1 MRLLTISLYRHKK
14 PFKLSFQSA
23 HMLRAHSESVLVRLH
38 FDNAVVGYGE
48 SAPRPYVT
56 GENLSTVTRLV
67 EDCFAPLLLGR
78 DFDSLEH
85 VEGSLQDLENACLRN
100 KIHHYQSA
108 LGSIDIALLDA
119 LGKLH
124 QVPVGNLMGP
134 DTGREVP
141 LSISVPFL
149 PVKRIK
155 ALFPQFCHYYKF
167 QYVKVLV
174 GNDMG
179 ANEERVALIRSL
191 FGEETD
197 LRIEANGKWHFE
209 EAVSNLSRLKPYR
222 ISAVE
227 QPLDKENVVGLRRL
241 RRQTAVP
248 IIADESVCSLSD
260 ARTLLE
266 SEACDMFNIKISKCG
281 GLLRSKRIVDFALSQ
296 NVPCQLGS
304 HVGETEILTAAAKH
318 FLMTVTNLLCFEGL
332 SHLLFQNLQGEP
344 QAREM
349 GEINRGALGSGWGL
363 GVSPERFLNQDCSS
377 PVELRTS
384 RTI

>member
-14 PFKLSFQSA
+14 PFQLSFQSA
-23 HMLRAHSESVLVRLH
+23 HMLRAHSESVLVRLD
-38 FDNAVVGYGE
+38 FDNAVIGYGE

-67 EDCFAPLLLGR
+67 QDRFAPLLLGR
-78 DFDSLEH
+78 DIDSLED
-85 VEGSLQDLENACLRN
+85 VERSLEDLESACLRK

-124 QVPVGNLMGP
+124 QVPMGQLIGP
-134 DTGREVP
+134 QTGREVP

-149 PVKRIK
+149 PAKSIK
-155 ALFPQFCHYYKF
+155 ALFPHFRHHKF

-174 GNDMG
+174 GNDMD
-179 ANEERVALIRSL
+179 ANEERVGLIRSL

-197 LRIEANGKWHFE
+197 LRIEANGKWHYE
-209 EAVSNLSRLKPYR
+209 EAVTNLSRLKPYH

-227 QPLDKENVVGLRRL
+227 QPLDKENLVGLRRL

-281 GLLRSKRIVDFALSQ
+281 GLLRSKRIVDFALSR

-318 FLMTVTNLLCFEGL
+318 FLMSVTNLLCFEGL

-344 QAREM
+344 QMREV
-349 GEINRGALGSGWGL
+349 GEIDGGALGSGWGL
-363 GVSPERFLNQDCSS
+363 GVSPERLLNQDCSS
-377 PVELRTS
+377 PVEPRS
-384 RTI
+384 SDTI

>member
-1 MRLLTISLYRHKK
+1 M
-14 PFKLSFQSA
+14 LSFQSA
-23 HMLRAHSESVLVRLH
+23 HMLRAHSESVLVRLD

-67 EDCFAPLLLGR
+67 QDCFAPILLGR
-78 DFDSLEH
+78 DIDSLEH
-85 VEGSLQDLENACLRN
+85 VKRSLKDLENECLR
-100 KIHHYQSA
+100 KQIHHYQSA

-124 QVPVGNLMGP
+124 QVPLGKFIGP
-134 DTGREVP
+134 NTGREVP

-149 PVKRIK
+149 PTKSIK
-155 ALFPQFCHYYKF
+155 ALFPHFRHYKF

-191 FGEETD
+191 FGDETD
-197 LRIEANGKWHFE
+197 VRIEANGKWHFE
-209 EAVSNLSRLKPYR
+209 EAVSNLTRLKPYH

-227 QPLDKENVVGLRRL
+227 QPLDKANLEGLRRL
-241 RRQTAVP
+241 RIQTAVP
-248 IIADESVCSLSD
+248 IIADESVCSLTD

-266 SEACDMFNIKISKCG
+266 SEACDIFNIKISKCG
-281 GLLRSKRIVDFALSQ
+281 GLLRSKNIVDFALSQ

-332 SHLLFQNLQGEP
+332 SQLLFQNLPAET

-349 GEINRGALGSGWGL
+349 GKINWGALASGWGL
-363 GVSPERFLNQDCSS
+363 GVSPERLLKQDCSS
-377 PVELRTS
+377 PVELRTND
-384 RTI
+384 TI